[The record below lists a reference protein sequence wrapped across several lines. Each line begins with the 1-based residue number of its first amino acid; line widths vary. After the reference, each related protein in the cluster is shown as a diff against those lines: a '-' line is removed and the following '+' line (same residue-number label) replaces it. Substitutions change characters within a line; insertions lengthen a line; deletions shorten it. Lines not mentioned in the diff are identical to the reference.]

1 MPKLLIYHN
10 DEFDSE
16 IELGGQTLR
25 LGRGADNDVVL
36 ADPVKT
42 LSRRHAQIV
51 FERGTYTVVDQ
62 NSQNGIWAAG
72 VRVPS
77 APLKSGAPVVM
88 GAYKLLLK
96 PDLVVSTGDET
107 MLIPRGGLDLKAADP
122 FATVF
127 IAKTDIPPA
136 GGSSAAPAQLVV
148 PPPPPGEATQ
158 IRPIVVPPKADVKPA
173 AAEKAADAPAAKP
186 AAAPA
191 EAAPKA
197 DAKPPA
203 AAAAPAAKVEPA
215 KVEPAKAE
223 PAKPAAAAAPA
234 PKPEAKPAAAAAPAA
249 PPKPPAAPAA
259 PPAAP
264 AAAKA
269 PEPAKP
275 AAKAPEPAKP
285 AAKKGDAGGSRTKY
299 IAAAAVLLLA
309 AGGGGY
315 YMFGRTPATAPV
327 TQTAAV
333 SSEPAAAPAPVAKE
347 PAPAP
352 PAPVQPT
359 PTPEAKA
366 PVRTPK
372 VTGEPKQQAV
382 KPVVRKE
389 EPPAKPAPET
399 PVVPPPPP
407 PPDPQTLFE
416 KARSAMIAGDYLAAV
431 SGFEQVLKLDAN
443 YPNAANLLGVARGG
457 AKNAAQLAI
466 DAGNK
471 LEMTGDFLGAR
482 KQYDRAGELDPGAPA
497 VASAIRRLIARMQG
511 AGEAAFKAAR
521 QYDAT
526 NKTKEAI
533 ASYESALQL
542 LPANHESVPV
552 ARERLAALKGGA

>member
-10 DEFDSE
+10 DELDSE
-16 IELGGQTLR
+16 IELSGKTLR
-25 LGRGADNDVVL
+25 LGRSADNDVVL

-42 LSRRHAQIV
+42 LSRRHAQLV
-51 FERGTYTVVDQ
+51 FEQGTYTVVDQ

-77 APLKSGAPVVM
+77 APLKAGAPVVM

-96 PDLVVSTGDET
+96 PDMVVSTGDET

-127 IAKTDIPPA
+127 IAKPEIPPA
-136 GGSSAAPAQLVV
+136 GAAAAAGGSKPTAEQAR
-148 PPPPPGEATQ
+148 PGEATE
-158 IRPIVVPPKADVKPA
+158 IRPIVVPPQKTDAKAEAPAPKA
-173 AAEKAADAPAAKP
+173 AAEPPAAKP
-186 AAAPA
+186 AAPA
-191 EAAPKA
+191 NAAATGEPKPAAAPVAKA
-197 DAKPPA
+197 EPPKPDAKPA
-203 AAAAPAAKVEPA
+203 AAAAAP
-215 KVEPAKAE
+215 KAE
-223 PAKPAAAAAPA
+223 AKPAAAAAPA
-234 PKPEAKPAAAAAPAA
+234 PAPAA
-249 PPKPPAAPAA
+249 PPKPAA
-259 PPAAP
+259 PPAPAP
-264 AAAKA
+264 VAAKP

-275 AAKAPEPAKP
+275 AAKPPEPAKP
-285 AAKKGDAGGSRTKY
+285 AAKKGDAGGSKAKY

-309 AGGGGY
+309 LGGGGY
-315 YMFGRTPATAPV
+315 YMFGRPPAPE
-327 TQTAAV
+327 TQTASV
-333 SSEPAAAPAPVAKE
+333 QSEPAPAPAPAAKAPEPAQPAPAPVQPAPVAK
-347 PAPAP
+347 
-352 PAPVQPT
+352 
-359 PTPEAKA
+359 A
-366 PVRTPK
+366 PVRVPK
-372 VTGEPKQQAV
+372 VTGELKEPAV
-382 KPVVRKE
+382 KPVKKD
-389 EPPAKPAPET
+389 EPPARPTPE
-399 PVVPPPPP
+399 PVLPPPPP
-407 PPDPQTLFE
+407 PPPVDPQTLFE

-431 SGFEQVLKLDAN
+431 SGFEQVLKLDSN

-471 LEMTGDFLGAR
+471 AEMTGDYAGAR
-482 KQYDRAGELDPGAPA
+482 KQYDRAAELDPGAPA

>member
-136 GGSSAAPAQLVV
+136 GGSASAPAQPVV

-158 IRPIVVPPKADVKPA
+158 IRPIV
-173 AAEKAADAPAAKP
+173 AP
-186 AAAPA
+186 
-191 EAAPKA
+191 PKA
-197 DAKPPA
+197 DAKPA
-203 AAAAPAAKVEPA
+203 AGEKAAEAAPVAKPAAPAAEAAAKADVKPPA
-215 KVEPAKAE
+215 APAAPAKAE
-223 PAKPAAAAAPA
+223 PAKAEPPKAEAKPAAAAAAA
-234 PKPEAKPAAAAAPAA
+234 PKPEAKPAAAAAAAPA
-249 PPKPPAAPAA
+249 PPKPPAAPAPA
-259 PPAAP
+259 PPAP

-269 PEPAKP
+269 PEPPKP

-285 AAKKGDAGGSRTKY
+285 AAKKGDAGGSRMKY

-315 YMFGRTPATAPV
+315 FMFGRTPAPAQ
-327 TQTAAV
+327 QTAAV
-333 SSEPAAAPAPVAKE
+333 ASEPVAAPAPVAKE
-347 PAPAP
+347 PTPAP
-352 PAPVQPT
+352 PEPVQPT
-359 PTPEAKA
+359 PTPVAKA

-372 VTGEPKQQAV
+372 VTGEPKETSV
-382 KPVVRKE
+382 KPVVKKE
-389 EPPAKPAPET
+389 DPPPPPEPRV
-399 PVVPPPPP
+399 VVPPPPP

-416 KARSAMIAGDYLAAV
+416 KARSAMIAGDYLSAV

-471 LEMTGDFLGAR
+471 LEMNGDFLGAR

-526 NKTKEAI
+526 SKTKEAI